1 MNKSESIVELAK
13 AMAAFQA
20 EVKQPTKDGKNPH
33 FRSTYV
39 TLDGVVSAITETA
52 SKHGLSF
59 MQFPINQENR
69 VGVKTL
75 VMHTSGEFIES
86 EPVFAT
92 PMKQDPQAAGSVLTY
107 LRRYSLS
114 AVFGITSD
122 EDDDGNHATFGNS
135 KPAAQQ
141 GSKTVSNGITDSQKK
156 TIGAKVANISKNT
169 GVDQA
174 KVYSSAAAHLKIDK
188 RTNDLTSSEASEII
202 KYLATLE

>member
-1 MNKSESIVELAK
+1 MNKSETIIELAK
-13 AMAAFQA
+13 AMATFQS

-59 MQFPINQENR
+59 MQFPINQENK

-141 GSKTVSNGITDSQKK
+141 GSKTVSNGITTAQINSIKAK
-156 TIGAKVANISKNT
+156 TGNIAKAQGI
-169 GVDQA
+169 DQA
-174 KVYSSAAAHLKIDK
+174 QVYKSAATHFKIDK
-188 RTNDLTSSEASEII
+188 RTNELTQPEASKII
-202 KYLATLE
+202 EYLATLE